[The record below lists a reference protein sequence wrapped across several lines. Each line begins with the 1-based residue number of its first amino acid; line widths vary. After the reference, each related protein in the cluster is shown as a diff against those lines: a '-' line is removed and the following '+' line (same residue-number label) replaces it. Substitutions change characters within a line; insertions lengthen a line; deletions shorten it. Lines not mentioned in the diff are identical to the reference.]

1 MFLGM
6 SKYESTSYL
15 CTLFYIQC
23 CQSVIRKLVYG
34 FMCRLDSSVNL
45 YLYRRMCVCVCVY
58 PSKRIHVAVCGPIG
72 TKFGTHMQIH
82 LEKVVGKIKICPV
95 SRRGN
100 LGGFR
105 G

>member
-1 MFLGM
+1 MLQLSRAKPGNPA
-6 SKYESTSYL
+6 SI
-15 CTLFYIQC
+15 YI
-23 CQSVIRKLVYG
+23 G
-34 FMCRLDSSVNL
+34 E
-45 YLYRRMCVCVCVY
+45 CVCVRACARVRAC

>member
-1 MFLGM
+1 M
-6 SKYESTSYL
+6 S
-15 CTLFYIQC
+15 
-23 CQSVIRKLVYG
+23 
-34 FMCRLDSSVNL
+34 
-45 YLYRRMCVCVCVY
+45 VCVSFQAY
-58 PSKRIHVAVCGPIG
+58 IRRRPIG

-105 G
+105 GSEIENVGNLPNGWTD